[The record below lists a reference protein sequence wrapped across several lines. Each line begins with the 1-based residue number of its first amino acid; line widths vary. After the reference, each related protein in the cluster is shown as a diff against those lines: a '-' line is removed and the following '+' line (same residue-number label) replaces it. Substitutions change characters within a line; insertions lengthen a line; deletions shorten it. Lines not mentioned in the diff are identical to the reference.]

1 MSEDSKKL
9 TEQLVE
15 AAKNSNID
23 PKLIEGLLTAI
34 KEVLGENV
42 LDVRGMPVEEISK
55 RYDDIRKLFNDQAD
69 KFQGVID
76 LEDKKLELLNQEAD
90 DLKRKIEF
98 MVTQEELDKE
108 QLEAAR
114 ARFKALR
121 QAIKL
126 EENVR
131 ASMQKGEA
139 AAERLLQA
147 TFGISKGFGDL
158 SKKGLIEGFAKGIS
172 QTLTFSNI
180 LVSITTKVFET
191 MLRGDKA
198 RAKLFSSAQITRDQ
212 LDVGETARAMGAI
225 GTNLEGVAGEAAASL
240 KQNFLSFSE
249 LTTGKDSQLSAL
261 ATGMGVISKLGVDMN
276 TQSQIIGTQIK
287 AFGQTPE
294 AAKDLLFNLTGV
306 SRELG
311 RPANEM
317 LSDFKNSMPI
327 LARFETEM
335 AQKIFKD
342 TALMSSKLGI
352 EVNKL
357 LQMNENMDTFEGAA
371 KFAQSIHVA
380 FGAPIVSA
388 QALLAAES
396 PAEKRKLIMDSLK
409 REGRSIGE
417 MSERRLRGMSFDLGF
432 GGDVAQ
438 LKQYF
443 NEEVDIMD
451 EDRAR
456 LDNVAVS
463 MQDTQKL
470 VAQQLDVGTKL
481 MAKLEEVAGQLTDL
495 IGGPTGL
502 IKLTDYIVGIIDFFS
517 DNLIVFAGLM
527 FAMAAGKFG
536 ASAGTVATIVGT
548 TGGIA
553 AFNAFEGGISE
564 REKPRM
570 EQERMNREGQMQQN
584 AAPRTTPDAGGAAVS
599 ARVQRSL
606 AKDFGAGSGMKM
618 TGGSSSGS
626 AKKTEG
632 PGLNSSY
639 NLNVQAQGQSRY
651 VPKETNDGFGT
662 PGSTQPIM
670 ARPKTA
676 NNYITPVFNKDDQFY
691 AAKADGA
698 LAKMIKQITGI
709 VDEIAAKKSNLKLSM
724 SERAAG
730 QMVADGLNAVKRL

>member
-9 TEQLVE
+9 TEQLIE

-23 PKLIEGLLTAI
+23 PKLIEGFLIAI
-34 KEVLGENV
+34 KEVLGESV
-42 LDVRGMPVEEISK
+42 MDIRGMPVEEISK
-55 RYDDIRKLFNDQAD
+55 RYDDIRKLFNEQSD
-69 KFQGVID
+69 KFEGVIN
-76 LEDKKLELLNQEAD
+76 LEDKKLELLNQEAS

-98 MVTQEELDKE
+98 MVTQKELDEE

-114 ARFKALR
+114 SRFKALR
-121 QAIKL
+121 DAIKL

-180 LVSITTKVFET
+180 LVSITTKMFET

-198 RAKLFSSAQITRDQ
+198 RARLFSTAQITRDQ

-225 GTNLEGVAGEAAASL
+225 GTNLEGVAAEAASSL

-249 LTTGKDSQLSAL
+249 LTTGPDSQLEAL

-276 TQSQIIGTQIK
+276 TQSQIIGTQVK

-317 LSDFKNSMPI
+317 LSDFKNAMPI
-327 LARFETEM
+327 LARFEAEM
-335 AQKIFKD
+335 SQKIFKD

-352 EVNKL
+352 EVNRL

-371 KFAQSIHVA
+371 KFAQSINVA

-396 PAEKRKLIMDSLK
+396 PAEKRKLVMDSLK

-417 MSERRLRGMSFDLGF
+417 MSEKRLRGMSFDLGF

-456 LDNVAVS
+456 LDDVAVS
-463 MQDTQKL
+463 MQDTQAL

-481 MAKLEEVAGQLTDL
+481 MSKLEEVAGQLTDL

-502 IKLTDYIVGIIDFFS
+502 IKLTDYVVGIIDFFS

-536 ASAGTVATIVGT
+536 AGASTIATIVGT

-564 REKPRM
+564 REGPRM
-570 EQERMNREGQMQQN
+570 EQERMEMQQN

-599 ARVQRSL
+599 PRVQRAL
-606 AKDFGAGSGMKM
+606 AKDLGGGSGGGMKFA
-618 TGGSSSGS
+618 GGSSSGS
-626 AKKTEG
+626 AQKTEG

-651 VPKETNDGFGT
+651 VPKETNDGFGS
-662 PGSTQPIM
+662 PGSTQPVM